1 LERNPELGKEKS
13 SRNFILTAAVTAL
26 AVLSGLAAVMAGPGS
41 RIGLWHFRTGF
52 EILHWAFYGSI
63 AAVVGVIAVLIFSR
77 KEKLK
82 CLLMALP
89 GAVIG
94 LAVIIVLVNVWL
106 EARNVPPIHDITTD
120 IVNPP
125 QFVDIIPLRTGATN
139 PIQYGGPEVAI
150 RQLQAYPDI
159 KPLVLSVPSDQ
170 AFERALMTARNMGWK
185 IEYADKEDGRI
196 EATDTTF
203 WFGFTD
209 DIVIRVTSVDQR
221 SIIDVRSVSRV
232 GRGDAGTNA
241 RRIRA
246 FLKRLQQN
254 I

>member
-1 LERNPELGKEKS
+1 VEENLLERNPELGKGMY
-13 SRNFILTAAVTAL
+13 SRNFILTATVTAL

-125 QFVDIIPLRTGATN
+125 QFVDIIPYARVRQTRYNTGA
-139 PIQYGGPEVAI
+139 GGCHKTAAG
-150 RQLQAYPDI
+150 AYPDI

-170 AFERALMTARNMGWK
+170 LLTGH
-185 IEYADKEDGRI
+185 
-196 EATDTTF
+196 
-203 WFGFTD
+203 
-209 DIVIRVTSVDQR
+209 
-221 SIIDVRSVSRV
+221 
-232 GRGDAGTNA
+232 
-241 RRIRA
+241 
-246 FLKRLQQN
+246 
-254 I
+254 